1 MMHRIIAYVLR
12 DVNARPTYTLQQPGG
27 EVTMVV
33 ELRQISCYFTKKFF
47 VFEVSNEATGEFY
60 ATVEVFVCLYDYND
74 EHIGSNINQLQV
86 SPPLACSR
94 EAAETL
100 TLRAQ
105 PGYRRLI
112 VSGKGSR
119 GGDFASKIWSGGYN
133 LVLRAVSRVL
143 KECVRMKK

>member
-1 MMHRIIAYVLR
+1 MKEERNRPTLTQLTPLLLRSLRSPPPQFCPVGMMHRIIAYVLR

-86 SPPLACSR
+86 SPP
-94 EAAETL
+94 
-100 TLRAQ
+100 
-105 PGYRRLI
+105 PRLFA
-112 VSGKGSR
+112 R
-119 GGDFASKIWSGGYN
+119 G
-133 LVLRAVSRVL
+133 
-143 KECVRMKK
+143 C